1 MQVIVGPLGSCW
13 MSSVVL
19 HDPHVWTQDS
29 RRWYKSP
36 SALSNLEKK
45 ALETGPGQYL
55 LKTTENAIQSWPSRE
70 WDRCE
75 FKQIKLGSETTFVQ
89 TWARTLNIS
98 VFLYHCDN
106 VYRWWTRLLIV
117 NQHFWINMVPETIKA
132 KSFKL
137 FLFFISWFSTNMA
150 MKRLTFTLNSQIWW
164 FCQPSTVNFPWY

>member
-1 MQVIVGPLGSCW
+1 MTSKTGYSRIPKMQVIVGPLGSCW

-19 HDPHVWTQDS
+19 HDLLVWTQDS

-75 FKQIKLGSETTFVQ
+75 FKQIKLDSETTFVQ

-98 VFLYHCDN
+98 VFLYRCEN
-106 VYRWWTRLLIV
+106 VYRWWTRLLIDR
-117 NQHFWINMVPETIKA
+117 ESA
-132 KSFKL
+132 
-137 FLFFISWFSTNMA
+137 FLNKQGPWND
-150 MKRLTFTLNSQIWW
+150 QIEK
-164 FCQPSTVNFPWY
+164 F